1 VSSVAEGRGIQYS
14 AEAAGE
20 PGNLCCRVIRLWLAP
35 ERRAQYSIFVG
46 NGTDADAQG
55 EAFVFDAADGTQ
67 RTILQTIVG
76 QCSDF
81 STSVCLELTPAG
93 MMPELRVALN
103 SSAGTQFTLVV
114 PGLAAGDGFDARP
127 SGNGRIALRAGSG
140 ALAKL
145 PVVRSVHT
153 PPAAPFV
160 TPVHRRASTVREV
173 TAQPSRPRASPAAT
187 PMLLFFA
194 ALLGAI
200 GYFIARPQ
208 VLSLAVPSGAVAGTT
223 VAVAYRATGLGT
235 AGYTVLGPD
244 GRTVAQGPL
253 PLGAGSFSLLVPQAA
268 AAQAYLVRLHVGNPL
283 ADAVAED
290 YLRVEAPA
298 TPAPAPAR
306 PKRHAVP
313 PPPAPPQIRSLALD
327 RATLASAETLNVYYD
342 VAATSGSIAL
352 FDPELQI
359 TYQKSELSASGHA
372 TFVAPHVDAV
382 RFLTVVASVQRGSA
396 VTESRIGVTV
406 TPAVA
411 PAALGDG
418 VGDTPAGPAD
428 DTALTAPSSATGI
441 VTPATVRSGQPVRV
455 AIRGAAAGLELTLI
469 DGSGRELARRDLQA
483 GQRSVDFT
491 APVVTKPTR
500 FVFEATYPNGVG
512 SETVVRTIEVT
523 P

>member
-1 VSSVAEGRGIQYS
+1 VSSVAGGRGIQYS

-20 PGNLCCRVIRLWLAP
+20 PGNLRCRVIRLWLAP

-81 STSVCLELTPAG
+81 STSVCLELTAAG

-114 PGLAAGDGFDARP
+114 PGLAAGDGFDAGP

-145 PVVRSVHT
+145 PVVRSVHA

-160 TPVHRRASTVREV
+160 TPVHRRTSTVRGV
-173 TAQPSRPRASPAAT
+173 TVQASRPRASPAAT

-194 ALLGAI
+194 ALLGAT

-208 VLSLAVPSGAVAGTT
+208 VLSLTVPSGAVAGTT

-244 GRTVAQGPL
+244 GRTIAQGPL
-253 PLGAGSFSLLVPQAA
+253 TLGAGSFSLLVPQSA

-283 ADAVAED
+283 ADAGAED
-290 YLRVEAPA
+290 YLRVEARATPGP
-298 TPAPAPAR
+298 TPAP
-306 PKRHAVP
+306 PKRHAAP
-313 PPPAPPQIRSLALD
+313 PPPPQIRSLALD

-352 FDPELQI
+352 YDPELQI
-359 TYQKSELSASGHA
+359 TYQKSALSASGHA

-406 TPAVA
+406 TPAAA
-411 PAALGDG
+411 PVALGDG

-428 DTALTAPSSATGI
+428 DTTIAAPSSATGI
-441 VTPATVRSGQPVRV
+441 ATPATVRSGQPVRV

>member
-20 PGNLCCRVIRLWLAP
+20 PGNLRCRVIRLWLAP

-114 PGLAAGDGFDARP
+114 PGLAAGDGFDAGP
-127 SGNGRIALRAGSG
+127 SGNGRIALRAGSD

-145 PVVRSVHT
+145 AVVRSVHA

-160 TPVHRRASTVREV
+160 TPVHRRASTVREATV
-173 TAQPSRPRASPAAT
+173 QPSRPLASPAAT

-194 ALLGAI
+194 ALLGAV

-235 AGYTVLGPD
+235 ARYTVLGPD
-244 GRTVAQGPL
+244 GRTIAQGPL
-253 PLGAGSFSLLVPQAA
+253 PLGAGSFSLLVPQSA

-283 ADAVAED
+283 ADAGAED

-298 TPAPAPAR
+298 TPAP
-306 PKRHAVP
+306 PKRHAAP
-313 PPPAPPQIRSLALD
+313 PPLAPPQIRSLALD

-352 FDPELQI
+352 YDPELQI

-372 TFVAPHVDAV
+372 TFVAPHVDVV
-382 RFLTVVASVQRGSA
+382 RFLTVVASVQRGGA

-406 TPAVA
+406 TPTAA
-411 PAALGDG
+411 PVALGDG
-418 VGDTPAGPAD
+418 VGDTPTGPAD
-428 DTALTAPSSATGI
+428 DTTLAAPSSATGI
-441 VTPATVRSGQPVRV
+441 VTPATVRSGRPVRV
-455 AIRGAAAGLELTLI
+455 AVRGAAAGLELTLI
-469 DGSGRELARRDLQA
+469 DGSGREIARRDLQA
-483 GQRSVDFT
+483 GQRSVEFT
-491 APVVTKPTR
+491 APAVTKPTR